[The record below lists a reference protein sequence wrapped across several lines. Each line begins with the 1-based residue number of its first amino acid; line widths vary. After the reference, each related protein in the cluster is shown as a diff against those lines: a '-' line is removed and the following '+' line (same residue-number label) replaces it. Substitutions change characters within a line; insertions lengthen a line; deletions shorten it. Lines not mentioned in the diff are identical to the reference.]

1 MIGQSFISL
10 EDILCIIPALI
21 VFFVSLLPIT
31 IKVLSGNK
39 EHDPLLNVIYSIVGL
54 SAAMVSALLLMP
66 SDQGAYYAFSQ
77 ALVVDNMS
85 VLAIAVVILLTVMTL
100 LLSKEHMA
108 TRGTQFSEYLFLLL
122 NASVGMIILVMS
134 NDLIVMFIGIE
145 MMSLCLY
152 MLIALSNEQRL
163 SKEAAFKYF
172 ILGSFAS
179 AIFLYGVAFLYGA
192 TGTTYINQLVEVA
205 AVQISTSYIYLF
217 GTVLVV
223 LGFAFKVAIVPFHA
237 WTPDVY
243 EGSPTPLTAYM
254 ATAVKLV
261 SFVAFLRIV
270 VGDYLTYEF
279 SGGLI
284 NVLQWL
290 AVLTMTIGN
299 IAAIM
304 QSSLKR
310 MLAYSSVAHSGYIM
324 MGLIAASMGAQ
335 GWAGATGVLFYIIA
349 YSVMTLGAFAVC
361 VVLEKD
367 ESTMVQIDD
376 MKGLAQRNP
385 WTAAWFSLFM
395 LSLAGIPPLIGFFG
409 KFFIF
414 AGVLQQGLIWLAIW
428 GAINSVI
435 SVYYYLRPMVLMY
448 MSDEEGIRVVPGY
461 KLSHMVIGL
470 SGVLVV
476 VLGITSETIYSAVQ
490 LAVVSLF

>member
-1 MIGQSFISL
+1 MTAESLISL
-10 EDILCIIPALI
+10 EDILCVVPALI
-21 VFFVSLLPIT
+21 VFLVSLLPIT
-31 IKVLSGNK
+31 IKVLSGNR
-39 EHDPLLNVIYSIVGL
+39 EHDPLLNIIYCIGGL
-54 SAAMVSALLLMP
+54 SIAMVSALALMP
-66 SDQGAYYAFSQ
+66 TDMGSRYVFSH

-85 VLAIAVVILLTVMTL
+85 VLAISVVILLTIMTL

-108 TRGTQFSEYLFLLL
+108 TKGAQFSEYLFLLL
-122 NASVGMIILVMS
+122 NASVGMIILVMA

-152 MLIALSNEQRL
+152 LLIALSNEQRL

-192 TGTTYINQLVEVA
+192 AGTTYIHELVSVA

-217 GTVLVV
+217 GVTLVI

-261 SFVAFLRIV
+261 SFVAFLRIL
-270 VGDYLTYEF
+270 VGDYLIYDF

-284 NVLQWL
+284 DVMQWL
-290 AVLTMTIGN
+290 AVITMTLGN

-310 MLAYSSVAHSGYIM
+310 MLAYSSIAHSGYIM
-324 MGLIAASMGAQ
+324 MGLIAASMGAE
-335 GWAGATGVLFYIIA
+335 GWAGATGVLFYVIA
-349 YSVMTLGAFAVC
+349 YSIMTLGAFSVC
-361 VVLEKD
+361 ILLEKD
-367 ESTMVQIDD
+367 ESTNVQIEDL
-376 MKGLAQRNP
+376 KGLGKRNP

-448 MSDEEGIRVVPGY
+448 MSDEEGVSVSPNYR
-461 KLSHMVIGL
+461 LSHMVVALSGILVIGL
-470 SGVLVV
+470 GLASDAV
-476 VLGITSETIYSAVQ
+476 YKAVQ
-490 LAVVSLF
+490 IAVVSLF